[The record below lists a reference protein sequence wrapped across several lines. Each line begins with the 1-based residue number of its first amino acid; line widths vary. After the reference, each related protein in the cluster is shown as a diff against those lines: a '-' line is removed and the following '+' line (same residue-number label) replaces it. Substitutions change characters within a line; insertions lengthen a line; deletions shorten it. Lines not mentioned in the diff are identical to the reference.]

1 MTYGKYRPGATLA
14 YRLDP
19 RTKMVFALVLIIATF
34 ATSNWTGVA
43 VLAAS
48 ALAALVA
55 SGVRPLE
62 VLAMLRPFVWLMAFV
77 LVFNSLFASAGLA
90 YGLGSVLRFV
100 IVLIGTSFLMVT
112 TSPTELT
119 DGVALMLRP
128 LARLGIPID
137 NVDLAVGM
145 TLRFVPV
152 VLAEFD
158 RVKAAQE
165 ARFACFEAKRLSDRV
180 RAYIPVMVPLFA
192 SIMRRSRRL
201 ALALGNR
208 GYGRASSGGRTCIRS
223 YRLGR
228 VDAAVLAGSAGL
240 LLAAIL
246 F

>member
-1 MTYGKYRPGATLA
+1 MTYGKYRRGTTLA

-19 RTKMVFALVLIIATF
+19 RTKMVFALVLIVAAF
-34 ATSNWTGVA
+34 AVSGWPGLA

-62 VLAMLRPFVWLMAFV
+62 ALAMLRPFVWLMVFV
-77 LVFNSLFASAGLA
+77 LAFNSLFASAGLA
-90 YGLGSVLRFV
+90 YGLGSVLRFA
-100 IVLIGTSFLMVT
+100 IVLLGTSSLMVT

-119 DGVALMLRP
+119 DGVALLLRP
-128 LARLGIPID
+128 LGRLGVPTD
-137 NVDLAVGM
+137 NAGLAVGM

-165 ARFACFEAKRLSDRV
+165 ARFASFEAKRLTDRV

-192 SIMRRSRRL
+192 STLRRSRRL

-208 GYGRASSGGRTCIRS
+208 GYGRGPAGGRTCIRS
-223 YRLGR
+223 YRLGPT
-228 VDAAVLAGSAGL
+228 DAAVLAGCAGL
-240 LLAAIL
+240 LLVAIL
-246 F
+246 L